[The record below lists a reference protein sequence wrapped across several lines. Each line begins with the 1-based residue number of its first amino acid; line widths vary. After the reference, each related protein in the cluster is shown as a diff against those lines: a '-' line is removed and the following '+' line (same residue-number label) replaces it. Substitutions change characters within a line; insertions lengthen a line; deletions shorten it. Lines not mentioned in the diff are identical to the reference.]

1 MIDDIKFTPSESN
14 KIRLHFQCSN
24 NMTLEDIYSDIKE
37 YIFEH
42 KNELYLDRT
51 ALPIYL
57 KRYTLI
63 RDDTLWDK

>member
-1 MIDDIKFTPSESN
+1 MGGIEFIPSPNS
-14 KIRLHFQCSN
+14 KKYLHFQCSN

-42 KNELYLDRT
+42 KNELYIDRT
-51 ALPIYL
+51 EIPVYF
-57 KRYTLI
+57 KRYVLV

>member
-1 MIDDIKFTPSESN
+1 MNDIEFIPSPNS
-14 KIRLHFQCSN
+14 KKYLHFQCSN

-37 YIFEH
+37 YIFKH